1 MPDIAVPT
9 PILLGVVVI
18 LAILYLA
25 EVISNRE
32 SKKHSSWALEEAHT
46 KSLDIIH
53 SAIKKAQ
60 DIIDQAEIEAL
71 RVTAESKL
79 MDEKLQSKIMS
90 QTNEL
95 FEKFEENL
103 SNYLTQTQTQS
114 TKAIELEL
122 QAARSLIESYK
133 SSQLRVVDENI
144 VAILERTLSIILSK
158 KLSLADQMDLVVKGL
173 ERAKAEKFFV

>member
-9 PILLGVVVI
+9 PILLGVVAI
-18 LAILYLA
+18 LLILYLV
-25 EVISNRE
+25 EVISNRK
-32 SKKHSSWALEEAHT
+32 SKKHSSSALEEAHT
-46 KSLDIIH
+46 KSLNIIH

-60 DIIDQAEIEAL
+60 DITAQAEIESL

-79 MDEKLQSKIMS
+79 MDEKWQSKIMS
-90 QTNEL
+90 ETNEL

-103 SNYLTQTQTQS
+103 SNYLTQTQSQS
-114 TKAIELEL
+114 SRAIELEL

-133 SSQLRVVDENI
+133 SSQLRVIDENI

-158 KLSLADQMDLVVKGL
+158 KLSLADQMDLLYKAL
-173 ERAKAEKFFV
+173 EKAKAEKFFV